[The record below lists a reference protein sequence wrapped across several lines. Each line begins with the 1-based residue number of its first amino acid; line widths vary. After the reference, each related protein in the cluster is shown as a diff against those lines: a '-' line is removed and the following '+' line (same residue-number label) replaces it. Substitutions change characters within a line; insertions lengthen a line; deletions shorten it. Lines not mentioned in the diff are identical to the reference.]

1 MKATSRLSTAAEN
14 WQKVASSAVRWA
26 QSRRRFSESIHITSK
41 EHMSGVDCFD
51 GAKQRAGEP
60 QGESDGLG
68 KPSEED
74 LPVVHPWVDGRL
86 RDEAQN

>member
-1 MKATSRLSTAAEN
+1 M
-14 WQKVASSAVRWA
+14 
-26 QSRRRFSESIHITSK
+26 

-68 KPSEED
+68 KPSDED

-86 RDEAQN
+86 RDEAKN